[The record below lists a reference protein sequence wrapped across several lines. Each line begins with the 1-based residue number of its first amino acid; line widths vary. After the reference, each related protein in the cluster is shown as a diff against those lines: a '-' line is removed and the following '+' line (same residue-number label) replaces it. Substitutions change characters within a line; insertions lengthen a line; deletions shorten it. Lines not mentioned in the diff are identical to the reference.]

1 MKRHKGLR
9 VLVSLI
15 ALVLVI
21 VGFQANSVKAEDSK
35 APADE
40 QYDIALT
47 LVKMN
52 DLKGWPKGNGQDGY
66 YGQQLDI
73 SDYFGKDAAT
83 LDGVFFELR
92 KDSKDGQLVQT
103 GLTAQGGQLL
113 FKNLKAGR
121 YAIVVNKEK
130 SQADAKTAL
139 LETTPV
145 PLVVDLPVYKADG
158 TWYTKGDK
166 ALHVYPKQTIE
177 QRADKTSYK
186 VVKKWKGTKLKSVT
200 VHLKQNGKTVDSIDL
215 SDSNRWEY
223 TFTNLDK
230 EDAQGKAFTYTAEEE
245 VPKNYTATY
254 SKLTD
259 GTGLEITNT
268 LTPTTPPRT
277 PIIKTGTL
285 TIYWI
290 VGLAVL
296 LIGIGYKF
304 YKSEKH

>member
-1 MKRHKGLR
+1 MKKYKGLR
-9 VLVSLI
+9 VLV
-15 ALVLVI
+15 ALVAFILAI
-21 VGFQANSVKAEDSK
+21 VGFQANSVKAET
-35 APADE
+35 PADE

-52 DLKGWPKGNGQDGY
+52 DFKGWPKGDGQDGY

-73 SDYFGKDAAT
+73 PDYFGKDATT
-83 LDGVFFELR
+83 LDGVCFELH
-92 KDSKDGQLVQT
+92 KDSQDGELVQT

-121 YAIVVNKEK
+121 YAIVVNKER
-130 SQADAKTAL
+130 SQADAKTNL

-158 TWYTKGDK
+158 TWYTNGDN

-177 QRADKTSYK
+177 QNTDKTSYK

-200 VHLKQNGKTVDSIDL
+200 VHLKKNGKTVDSIDL

-223 TFTNLDK
+223 TFTNLDRA
-230 EDAQGKAFTYTAEEE
+230 DAQGKDFAYTAEEE

-254 SKLTD
+254 SKLAD
-259 GTGLEITNT
+259 GSGLEIINT
-268 LTPTTPPRT
+268 LTPTTPPHT

-285 TIYWI
+285 TIYWS
-290 VGLAVL
+290 VGLAIL
-296 LIGIGYKF
+296 LIGIGYNF
-304 YKSEKH
+304 YKSEKY